1 MKDDSFE
8 RYLAGD
14 IDLSDLYRSSRDTV
28 PETPDVD
35 AAVLAAAKREAG
47 TKPHSTRWKIRRWS
61 VPASTAAVVVLSATL
76 WVTNEPDVPRLGD
89 PAPDQSVS
97 ADAIENRAEKA
108 EPASELKS
116 AIASDADAVRKDAA
130 PAAKALRQS
139 SNRSAEVT
147 RSEGFAASA
156 PAMKEEA
163 FADQADIAPLEMA
176 QSLLEAGREEEARD
190 VLKRMLEDSPDAEL
204 PDWALK
210 LLDRH

>member
-76 WVTNEPDVPRLGD
+76 WVTNDAWATPRLINLFLPMLSRIG
-89 PAPDQSVS
+89 
-97 ADAIENRAEKA
+97 
-108 EPASELKS
+108 
-116 AIASDADAVRKDAA
+116 RKR
-130 PAAKALRQS
+130 PSRH
-139 SNRSAEVT
+139 RS
-147 RSEGFAASA
+147 
-156 PAMKEEA
+156 
-163 FADQADIAPLEMA
+163 
-176 QSLLEAGREEEARD
+176 
-190 VLKRMLEDSPDAEL
+190 
-204 PDWALK
+204 
-210 LLDRH
+210 